1 MKTLTK
7 ENKLAIKKVQ
17 SVLFKIDTKQKVFF
31 NIVEYQKMGLVKG
44 RNKYYKDSSGNK
56 QRLTIN
62 WFLTDKG
69 KQILNTIL

>member
-7 ENKLAIKKVQ
+7 KDKSAIKKIQ

-31 NIVEYQKMGLVKG
+31 NIVQYQKMGLVRG
-44 RNKYYKDSSGNK
+44 RNKHYKDSSGNK
-56 QRLTIN
+56 QWLTTN

-69 KQILNTIL
+69 KQILNTML